1 MPASQRYARIQS
13 SETPT
18 YKCLDYRAKRSS
30 RSKCLIYG
38 LRYTRYTETIYL
50 HSYYMQIKLFC
61 QQLGYQKAELVQ
73 HYQNT
78 YIIVGLSNILY
89 SERFKE
95 GSKFFFGREP
105 GQGAH
110 R

>member
-1 MPASQRYARIQS
+1 MPASQSYARIQS
-13 SETPT
+13 GETLT

-78 YIIVGLSNILY
+78 YIIPLTLVFFCVTFTLY
-89 SERFKE
+89 NLISSFMGGKND
-95 GSKFFFGREP
+95 
-105 GQGAH
+105 
-110 R
+110 